1 MGMSLGAILAYG
13 YDLGGRDAGWKVEG
27 GELLRRMVSEGFEEA
42 VEKRLLAM
50 VGFAERWRD
59 DPDGGFYTREREAG
73 KRLRVELVW
82 TGSLDYPEYV
92 LVIKDRAKA
101 DWSPE
106 VVDIAALA
114 AKPKDLGWDEALD
127 DAVWAIGLKPTQ
139 ERPSWLIAP
148 TYSH

>member
-1 MGMSLGAILAYG
+1 VGMNLGAVLAYG

-27 GELLRRMVSEGFEEA
+27 GETLRGMVSGGFEEM
-42 VEKRLLAM
+42 VERRLLAM
-50 VGFAERWRD
+50 VGFTEQWRD

-73 KRLRVELVW
+73 KRLRVELAW
-82 TGSLDYPEYV
+82 TGSLEYPAYM
-92 LVIKDRAKA
+92 LVIKDRARA

-114 AKPKDLGWDEALD
+114 AKPKDLGWDELLD
-127 DAVWAIGLKPTQ
+127 AAVRAIGLKPTQ
-139 ERPSWLIAP
+139 ERPAWLIAP